1 VAVESAK
8 GQPLK
13 PLARVTNQRRFEG
26 PEERARS
33 VPKYRSAGSR
43 SGARTGNE
51 AALKASLLLS
61 PTRRY
66 LAANERRFRLPEPR
80 RDSQLNSYYSIPAA
94 AAVAAAAVKEIGTKI
109 DARAARFTLARSAG
123 SGLYRR
129 GTRVYKRG
137 ALFVTISGDDAA
149 LRPTKAASRWFT
161 AARQGVRRRR
171 GKPADPE

>member
-1 VAVESAK
+1 
-8 GQPLK
+8 
-13 PLARVTNQRRFEG
+13 
-26 PEERARS
+26 
-33 VPKYRSAGSR
+33 
-43 SGARTGNE
+43 
-51 AALKASLLLS
+51 
-61 PTRRY
+61 
-66 LAANERRFRLPEPR
+66 LPEPR

-94 AAVAAAAVKEIGTKI
+94 AVAAAAAAAVAAAAAAAAVKEIGTKI
-109 DARAARFTLARSAG
+109 DARAARFTLARPAG

-171 GKPADPE
+171 GKPADSE